1 VIGAWLSPARWA
13 ATQSATAL
21 MVVRLLLVANTLVLA
36 VAGGLCVM
44 AVSWP
49 GGIVG
54 AGLMWALAALLLFLV
69 PYTNPRRG
77 NLSRW

>member
-21 MVVRLLLVANTLVLA
+21 MVVRLLLVANTIVLL
-36 VAGGLCVM
+36 VAGGLCMV

-49 GGIVG
+49 AGIVG
-54 AGLMWALAALLLFLV
+54 AGLIWAVAALLLFLV

-77 NLSRW
+77 ERSRW